1 MNMHAKMCKGV
12 EVINKYMKN
21 LVNKGANENNV
32 LSY

>member
-1 MNMHAKMCKGV
+1 MQKICKGI